1 MESYKM
7 DLHVTVT
14 DRGDAIV
21 VRLAGELDMATAA
34 RALDA
39 LRATDLS
46 AVRSLV
52 VDLADVSF
60 CDSSG
65 LRLLLHLRQAMVEH
79 GGGFDAVGAHGIV
92 ASTIDVTGL
101 TEVLHVPP
109 VRGMSEEK
117 SDR

>member
-1 MESYKM
+1 MESYRM
-7 DLHVTVT
+7 DFHVTVT
-14 DRGDAIV
+14 DRADTIV
-21 VRLAGELDMATAA
+21 VRLAGELDMATAE

-39 LRATDLS
+39 LRTTDLS
-46 AVRSLV
+46 AARSLV

-65 LRLLLHLRQAMVEH
+65 LRLLLNLRQAMVEH

-101 TEVLHVPP
+101 TEVLHVP
-109 VRGMSEEK
+109 RGHGMSG
-117 SDR
+117 RPGR

>member
-7 DLHVTVT
+7 DFRVTVT
-14 DRGDAIV
+14 DRADAIV
-21 VRLAGELDMATAA
+21 VHLTGELDMATAE

-39 LRATDLS
+39 LRGTDLS
-46 AVRSLV
+46 AAHSLV

-79 GGGFDAVGAHGIV
+79 GGAFDAVGAHGIV

-101 TEVLHVPP
+101 TEVLHVSPG
-109 VRGMSEEK
+109 RGASDGK
-117 SDR
+117 SGR

>member
-1 MESYKM
+1 M
-7 DLHVTVT
+7 DFHVTVT
-14 DRGDAIV
+14 DRADAIV
-21 VRLAGELDMATAA
+21 VHLAGELDMATAE

-39 LRATDLS
+39 LRGTDLR
-46 AVRSLV
+46 AARSLV

-101 TEVLHVPP
+101 AEVLHVPAGGGP
-109 VRGMSEEK
+109 SETK

>member
-7 DLHVTVT
+7 DFHVTVT
-14 DRGDAIV
+14 DRADAVV
-21 VRLAGELDMATAA
+21 VRLAGELDMATAE
-34 RALDA
+34 RALEA
-39 LRATDLS
+39 LQRTDLS
-46 AVRSLV
+46 TARSLV

-101 TEVLHVPP
+101 TEVLHVSPA
-109 VRGMSEEK
+109 RGPSEGK
-117 SDR
+117 FDR

>member
-7 DLHVTVT
+7 DFQVTVT
-14 DRGDAIV
+14 DRADTIV
-21 VRLAGELDMATAA
+21 VRLAGELDMATAE

-39 LRATDLS
+39 LRTTDLS
-46 AVRSLV
+46 VARSLV

-65 LRLLLHLRQAMVEH
+65 LRLLLHLRQAMVQH
-79 GGGFDAVGAHGIV
+79 GGGFDAIGAHGIV

-109 VRGMSEEK
+109 GRGPSEGN

>member
-7 DLHVTVT
+7 DFRVTVT
-14 DRGDAIV
+14 DRADSIV
-21 VRLAGELDMATAA
+21 VHLAGELDMATAE
-34 RALDA
+34 RALEA
-39 LRATDLS
+39 LRGTDLR
-46 AVRSLV
+46 AARSLV

-109 VRGMSEEK
+109 ARDPSEGN
-117 SDR
+117 SGR

>member
-7 DLHVTVT
+7 DFHVSVT
-14 DRGDAIV
+14 DRPDAVV
-21 VRLAGELDMATAA
+21 VRLVGELDMATAE

-46 AVRSLV
+46 AARRLI
-52 VDLADVSF
+52 VDLADLSF

-65 LRLLLHLRQAMVEH
+65 LRLLLRLRQEMVDH

-109 VRGMSEEK
+109 GRSPSERN

>member
-7 DLHVTVT
+7 DFRVTVT
-14 DRGDAIV
+14 DRADTIV
-21 VRLAGELDMATAA
+21 VHLAGELDMATAE

-46 AVRSLV
+46 AAGSLV
-52 VDLADVSF
+52 VNLADVSF

-92 ASTIDVTGL
+92 ASTIEVTGL
-101 TEVLHVPP
+101 TEVLHVSPGRRP
-109 VRGMSEEK
+109 IEEN